1 MLVGSRKELPM
12 ELFVHAPEQE
22 HPEIVEI
29 EATALVRSLLVEGD
43 PDGRVW
49 VEEVDEEVE
58 LDITIEQAGIG
69 HDHHVHRGRCRRV
82 EVIVRFNGDHERAFG
97 PGTTIKTIH
106 RWACGPHAASLSKEQ
121 AATHVLA
128 VPGADH
134 FLEDGVHIGSL
145 VEGHSCKVKLDLLPR
160 SRFEG

>member
-1 MLVGSRKELPM
+1 M
-12 ELFVHAPEQE
+12 ELFVHAPEHE

-29 EATALVRSLLVEGD
+29 EATALVRSLLVESN

-49 VEEVDEEVE
+49 LEEVDEEID
-58 LDITIEQAGIG
+58 LDITLEQAAIG
-69 HDHHVHRGRCRRV
+69 HHHHVHRGRCRRV
-82 EVIVRFNGDHERAFG
+82 EVTVRFNGDHERAFG
-97 PGTTIKTIH
+97 PATTIKMIH
-106 RWACGPHAASLSKEQ
+106 KWACGPQLANMSKEQ

-145 VEGHSCKVKLDLLPR
+145 VVGHSCMVKLDLLPR

>member
-1 MLVGSRKELPM
+1 M
-12 ELFVHAPEQE
+12 ELFVHTPEHE

-29 EATALVRSLLVEGD
+29 EATALVRSLLVEAD

-49 VEEVDEEVE
+49 LEEVDEEIG
-58 LDITIEQAGIG
+58 LDLSLDQAGVE
-69 HDHHVHRGRCRRV
+69 HHHHLHRGRCRRI
-82 EVIVRFNGDHERAFG
+82 EVVVRFNGNYERVFG
-97 PGTTIKTIH
+97 PATTIKTIH
-106 RWACGPHAASLSKEQ
+106 RWACGPHAAKLSQEQ

-134 FLEDGVHIGSL
+134 FLEDSVHVGSL
-145 VEGHSCKVKLDLLPR
+145 VDGHSCKVTLDLLPR